1 MRRHLTAGTLAGLAL
16 AGVAFAEDQ
25 AAPAVPAEAAAA
37 APASDW
43 TAETVVATV
52 NGRNITLGNL
62 ISALSGLPPQYQG
75 LPDEALM
82 TGLLDQ
88 LVDQTLL
95 ADTVSTDP
103 AEDPLAVRIAVE
115 NERRGTLASLAVQ
128 ERIGKPLDDA
138 EVQAAYDARV
148 AEFEPA
154 KEWNAAHILVA
165 TEEEAKDIK
174 AQLDGGADF
183 ATIAREKSTD
193 PGSGANGGSLG
204 WFGAGQMVPEF
215 EAAVV
220 ALQPGQISDPVKSQ
234 FGWHIVRLDEVRD
247 STPPSLD
254 QLRPEIESEL
264 RQKKLEAELAA
275 LRAAAKIEK
284 PETGVAPS
292 AIRQVDLLTN

>member
-1 MRRHLTAGTLAGLAL
+1 MRRHLTAGLLAGLAL
-16 AGVAFAEDQ
+16 AGAAHAEDQ
-25 AAPAVPAEAAAA
+25 AAPAATETAA
-37 APASDW
+37 APADW
-43 TAETVVATV
+43 TAETVLATV

-62 ISALSGLPPQYQG
+62 ISALSSLPPQYQG

-103 AEDPLAVRIAVE
+103 AEDPLAMRIAVE

-128 ERIGKPLDDA
+128 ERVGKPLDPA

-148 AEFEPA
+148 AALQPA

-183 ATIAREKSTD
+183 AAIAKERSTD
-193 PGSGANGGSLG
+193 PGSGSNGGSLG

-215 EAAVV
+215 ETAVV
-220 ALQPGQISDPVKSQ
+220 ALQSGQISDPVQSQ
-234 FGWHIVRLDEVRD
+234 FGWHIVRLDEIRD
-247 STPPSLD
+247 SVLPSLD
-254 QLRPEIESEL
+254 ELRPEIENEL

-275 LRAAAKIEK
+275 LRAAATIEK
-284 PETGVAPS
+284 PETGVAPA
-292 AIRQVDLLTN
+292 AIRQLDLLTN

>member
-1 MRRHLTAGTLAGLAL
+1 MRRHLTAGLLAGLAL
-16 AGVAFAEDQ
+16 AGAAHAEDQ
-25 AAPAVPAEAAAA
+25 AAPAATETAA
-37 APASDW
+37 APADW
-43 TAETVVATV
+43 TAETVLATV

-62 ISALSGLPPQYQG
+62 ISALSSLPPQYQG

-128 ERIGKPLDDA
+128 ERVGKPLDPA

-148 AEFEPA
+148 AALQPA

-183 ATIAREKSTD
+183 AAIAKERSTD
-193 PGSGANGGSLG
+193 PGSGSNGGSLG

-215 EAAVV
+215 ETAVV
-220 ALQPGQISDPVKSQ
+220 ALQSGQISDPVQSQ
-234 FGWHIVRLDEVRD
+234 FGWHIVRLDEIRD
-247 STPPSLD
+247 SVLPSLD
-254 QLRPEIESEL
+254 ELRPEIENEL

-275 LRAAAKIEK
+275 LRAAATIEK
-284 PETGVAPS
+284 PETGVAPA
-292 AIRQVDLLTN
+292 AIRQLDLLTN